1 MPTFD
6 PLAVRNVCGS
16 LVVFVGGVVY
26 VIPQLER
33 VARIQ
38 GPHMNRRLGFQP
50 IRGHS
55 GVAVGIVVKNE

>member
-1 MPTFD
+1 MPTFG
-6 PLAVRNVCGS
+6 PLAVRNVCGC

-26 VIPQLER
+26 VVPQLER

-38 GPHMNRRLGFQP
+38 GPHVSRRLGFQP

-55 GVAVGIVVKNE
+55 GVAIGIVVKSE